1 MLRIQRLC
9 KKYGSFQALDGLDL
23 EVKQGQLY
31 GFVGSNGAGKTTT
44 MKIISGLLKADYGE
58 VWIGGVD
65 ALKNTKYLKNSIGY
79 MPDFFG
85 VYDNLKAI
93 EYMEFYAS
101 VYHISGKEARKLCL
115 ELMDLVNLS
124 DKADSYVDGL
134 SRGMKQRLCLARSL
148 VHNPSLLL
156 LDEPASG
163 LDPKARYDMK
173 EILRNLSDM
182 GKTILISSH
191 ILTELTQMC
200 THIGIIQTG
209 RMLRSGSVDQVM
221 TELDGSRQLEITLVQ
236 PDERALF
243 LLKEHPSAGNIE
255 VKENKI
261 SLDFTADPVEEQK
274 LLKLLVE
281 GDIPVRG
288 FKRLE
293 GSLESVFLELIDGGG
308 AKI

>member
-236 PDERALF
+236 PDERAVL